1 MVSLQPKT
9 MRRTGFHVLP
19 RTRQDL
25 LLSCCHFGGTKT
37 CFFQG
42 CDPFAMRGEKNK
54 ADKIPILPLEKPA
67 KTLRLPMAVLFIS
80 MGFVTKN
87 KT

>member
-1 MVSLQPKT
+1 MFSQELDK
-9 MRRTGFHVLP
+9 
-19 RTRQDL
+19 
-25 LLSCCHFGGTKT
+25 
-37 CFFQG
+37 G

-54 ADKIPILPLEKPA
+54 ADKTPILPLEKSA

-80 MGFVTKN
+80 MRFVTKN

>member
-1 MVSLQPKT
+1 MISLQPKT
-9 MRRTGFHVLP
+9 MRRTGFH
-19 RTRQDL
+19 
-25 LLSCCHFGGTKT
+25 
-37 CFFQG
+37 G

-54 ADKIPILPLEKPA
+54 ADKTPILPLEKST